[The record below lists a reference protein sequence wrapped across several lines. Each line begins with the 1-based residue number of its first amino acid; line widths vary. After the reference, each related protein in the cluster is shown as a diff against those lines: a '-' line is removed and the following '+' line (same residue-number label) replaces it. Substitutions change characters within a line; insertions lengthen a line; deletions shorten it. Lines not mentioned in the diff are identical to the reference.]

1 MMCAVS
7 VALAMLEWTRT
18 SYLSPNAANRLPVSS
33 ACSRPGSEDTTVTQ
47 SALLETRRRQQ
58 TTGKLYQRLSL
69 VHNMHAVTQSG
80 PV

>member
-18 SYLSPNAANRLPVSS
+18 SYLSPNAANRLPVNS

-47 SALLETRRRQQ
+47 SALLETRRRQAVPETVLACMLLHNQ
-58 TTGKLYQRLSL
+58 ALSD
-69 VHNMHAVTQSG
+69 
-80 PV
+80 